1 MYILYVC
8 IHTHTKS
15 KYMPSLTNGNTKI
28 QLVVEE
34 GKIHFVFTIIQY
46 IFQFSKNV
54 SIRHL

>member
-28 QLVVEE
+28 QLVVEG
-34 GKIHFVFTIIQY
+34 GKIHFVFIIIQN

-54 SIRHL
+54 SI